1 MHGFM
6 KKTKKK
12 RAPTPLYVS
21 PNQLSI
27 DCFKTPFEQHLNFKN
42 RWVVL
47 ARLIPWDEVCNLY
60 LKHVGVSDTGRPPLN
75 PRVVLGSLIIKH
87 LCNLD
92 DRETVDQISEN
103 IYMQY
108 FLGYSSFT
116 SEAPFDASLFV
127 EFRKRLGMDT
137 LNAINEK
144 IASLKT
150 HLETKEEKTTATP
163 DLKSSSDQKSN
174 RVEPQLIEPQ
184 QEAEEKQPT
193 PVAELEPLPDKNSNP
208 SEPKNKGRIILDATA
223 CPQDI
228 AYPTDL
234 DLLSDARKKS
244 EELID
249 KLYSSTLHPKKP
261 RTYRRIARKLYLKT
275 AQKKNKSRKQIRK
288 ALGVQLRLLKRNLK
302 SINHLLDAYPRIPL
316 KPNDY
321 KYLLVIN
328 TFYEQQ
334 QEMYD
339 SRSHRIEDRI
349 VSIHQPHVRPIVRG
363 KSQAKVEFGAKIHL
377 SVIDGIS
384 FLDELSWDAFNEGS
398 HMMEYVEKYYQRFGC
413 YPRELLADQI
423 YCTRANRAALKEKGI
438 KLLAKPLG
446 RPSAVQI
453 HVSPGERNP
462 IEGKFGQAKTAYGL
476 NRIKARLRD
485 TSESWIASII
495 LVLNL
500 VKLAGA
506 ALPCLIVKFINGLTD
521 SFSARW
527 LVVLQSRIAYQN
539 CRQIILIPE
548 ISYSHQ
554 V

>member
-1 MHGFM
+1 M
-6 KKTKKK
+6 KKVFKKC
-12 RAPTPLYVS
+12 APTPVYIS
-21 PNQLSI
+21 PNQLTL

-47 ARLIPWDEVCNLY
+47 ATLIPWDEVCNLY
-60 LKHVGVSDTGRPPLN
+60 IKHVGVSDTGRPPLN

-87 LCNLD
+87 ICNLD

-127 EFRKRLGMDT
+127 EFRKRLGMDA

-144 IASLKT
+144 IALLKT
-150 HLETKEEKTTATP
+150 HLETKDKETTTTTDLTSPSDQNSNGAEPLMKSQQGADEKETTPMP
-163 DLKSSSDQKSN
+163 DLK
-174 RVEPQLIEPQ
+174 
-184 QEAEEKQPT
+184 
-193 PVAELEPLPDKNSNP
+193 PLPDQDSIAT
-208 SEPKNKGRIILDATA
+208 EPKNKGRIIFDATA

-249 KLYSSTLHPKKP
+249 KLYSPVLHQKKP

-288 ALGVQLRLLKRNLK
+288 AIGSQLRMLKRNLK
-302 SINHLLDAYPRIPL
+302 SINCLLDAYPEIPL
-316 KPNDY
+316 KPKDY

-334 QEMYD
+334 QQMYD
-339 SRSHRIEDRI
+339 SKSHRIDDRI

-363 KSQAKVEFGAKIHL
+363 KSQAKVEFGAKIHV

-398 HMMEYVEKYYQRFGC
+398 HMMDYVEKYHQRFGC

-446 RPSAVQI
+446 RPSAVQV

-476 NRIKARLRD
+476 NRIKARLID
-485 TSESWIASII
+485 TSESWIACII

-506 ALPCLIVKFINGLTD
+506 ALPCFIVKFFDGLSA
-521 SFSARW
+521 SFSVRW
-527 LVVLQSRIAYQN
+527 IVVPESRFAYDN

-548 ISYSHQ
+548 IFNPKQ
-554 V
+554 INPKK

>member
-1 MHGFM
+1 MI
-6 KKTKKK
+6 KAKKK

-21 PNQLSI
+21 PAQFSL

-42 RWVVL
+42 RWIVL
-47 ARLIPWDEVCNLY
+47 AKLIPWDEISNLY

-75 PRVVLGSLIIKH
+75 PRVVLGSLMIKH

-150 HLETKEEKTTATP
+150 HLETKEQETTVTTDMQSFCEKDSNNAEPLMEPKQEADEKQTMPMP
-163 DLKSSSDQKSN
+163 DLG
-174 RVEPQLIEPQ
+174 
-184 QEAEEKQPT
+184 
-193 PVAELEPLPDKNSNP
+193 PLPEQDSKA
-208 SEPKNKGRIILDATA
+208 SEPKNKGRIIFDATA

-249 KLYSSTLHPKKP
+249 VLYSPALHEKKP
-261 RTYRRIARKLYLKT
+261 RTYREIGRKLYLKT

-288 ALGVQLRLLKRNLK
+288 AVGSQLRLLKRNLK
-302 SINHLLDAYPRIPL
+302 SINSLLDAYPQIPL
-316 KPNDY
+316 KPKDY

-328 TFYEQQ
+328 TFFEQQ
-334 QEMYD
+334 QQMYD
-339 SRSHRIEDRI
+339 SRSHRIDDRI

-363 KSQAKVEFGAKIHL
+363 KSQAKVEFGAKIHV
-377 SVIDGIS
+377 SVIDGIT
-384 FLDELSWDAFNEGS
+384 FLDELSWDAFNEGN
-398 HMMEYVEKYYQRFGC
+398 HMMDYVEKYYQRFGC

-446 RPSAVQI
+446 RPSAVQV

-506 ALPCLIVKFINGLTD
+506 ALPCFIVKLIL
-521 SFSARW
+521 SFSAKGISC
-527 LVVLQSRIAYQN
+527 LESQN
-539 CRQIILIPE
+539 PYEIKRPMIFNPE
-548 ISYSHQ
+548 ILYSHRVQ
-554 V
+554 LKIVA